1 MTKVVLV
8 VADSLRWD
16 FASVELFGQIFN
28 EETWARVVTPNTYTA
43 HCMPTLLL
51 GDDNHGCSDFMRK
64 ITANSSLLHEND
76 TVMWSDVFGG
86 DKNVMQFGEE
96 GEFDIRGFSDS
107 TEYEFLQWLDQ
118 TDELPELTIYH
129 SMITHWPFGV
139 GDGGDSDVTFED
151 GIFVDDKSKYKWDRD
166 NYRLGVEAIRQRL
179 QHIEKVTDDDTVVV
193 LTADHGEGLGERG
206 STGHIVDEDAEAD
219 WVHNQDQITEDK
231 SWESNGNSIWKNEV
245 PLVIGKDVDIR
256 EEYQLN
262 QVRSIIASLLADG
275 DLPIPHI
282 YDVETEVEFMGKQNR
297 DVEEQLRNLGYKQ

>member
-51 GDDNHGCSDFMRK
+51 GDDTHGCSDFMRK

-151 GIFVDDKSKYKWDRD
+151 GIFVDDKSKYKWNRD

-193 LTADHGEGLGERG
+193 LTSDHGEGLGERG

-245 PLVIGKDVDIR
+245 PLVIGKDVELL

-282 YDVETEVEFMGKQNR
+282 YDVETEVEFMGKQDR